1 MQPGCTP
8 SNGSRALAIAAVLTA
23 DALTKDRTA
32 DEIGRMAAFFT
43 VLGDTMAL
51 LSFDPQLKKCQE
63 EYLSENHIQSKL

>member
-1 MQPGCTP
+1 MQSGCTP
-8 SNGSRALAIAAVLTA
+8 SNGSRALAVAAILTA
-23 DALTKDRTA
+23 DALTRDRTA

-63 EYLSENHIQSKL
+63 ELTQEKP

>member
-1 MQPGCTP
+1 MHSNCTA

-23 DALTKDRTA
+23 DALTRDRTA

-51 LSFDPQLKKCQE
+51 LAFDPQLKQCQDTF
-63 EYLSENHIQSKL
+63 IQERP